1 MEETKVNLNTVFL
14 KAFNELK
21 QTCEETQRKF
31 TSEELQENE
40 DYKLLLQATTQMQLI
55 VRQEVLEENFRSVEN
70 QIVALRAEMA
80 KYLSDATDK
89 FEVLAAQ
96 VDAYYK
102 ECSSIKKRIRRLH
115 VK

>member
-1 MEETKVNLNTVFL
+1 MDL
-14 KAFNELK
+14 KIVFNELK
-21 QTCEETQRKF
+21 QTCEETQHKF

-40 DYKLLLQATTQMQLI
+40 DYKILLQATTQTQLLI
-55 VRQEVLEENFRSVEN
+55 RQEALEENLRSVEN
-70 QIVALRAEMA
+70 QIVALRVEMT

-96 VDAYYK
+96 VDTYYK
-102 ECSSIKKRIRRLH
+102 ECSSIKKRVRRLH